1 MSCIGMEY
9 LHQKKMMHRDLKSS
23 NGILYSNLCT
33 KTFKNPLAYKVLNLG
48 MDSYSDKC
56 YSYKL
61 WLIMVNNIYDLAY
74 QKSVSLFALH

>member
-33 KTFKNPLAYKVLNLG
+33 KIFWNTLALNLG
-48 MDSYSDKC
+48 MDSFFDKRYSF
-56 YSYKL
+56 
-61 WLIMVNNIYDLAY
+61 NINYG
-74 QKSVSLFALH
+74 

>member
-33 KTFKNPLAYKVLNLG
+33 KTFRNTLAYKTLNLG
-48 MDSYSDKC
+48 MIAILTKVI
-56 YSYKL
+56 
-61 WLIMVNNIYDLAY
+61 LINYG
-74 QKSVSLFALH
+74 